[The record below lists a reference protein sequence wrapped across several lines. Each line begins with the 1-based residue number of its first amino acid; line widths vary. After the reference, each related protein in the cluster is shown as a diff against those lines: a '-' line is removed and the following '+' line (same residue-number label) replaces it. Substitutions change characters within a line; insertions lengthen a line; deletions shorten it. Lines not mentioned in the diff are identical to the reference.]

1 MYSINK
7 VAIVGPLA
15 PPAGGM
21 ANLTFK
27 LSEAISQQDIV
38 VDIIQTNSPYKFKVI
53 EKLKGIRAIFRLFP
67 YILSLYKKTKSA
79 DVVHIMANSG
89 WSWYL
94 FSVPAILI
102 SKLNGKPIVV
112 NYHGGNAESFFAN
125 SWRWVDKSL
134 QHIHCLIVPSKF
146 LNTVF
151 GGYGR
156 DSIIIP
162 NALDTALFTKKN
174 KEFNKNNLH
183 LIVTRNL
190 EKIYGIHIIIKSFK
204 IIVDKYPNTQLSIAG
219 SGPDLEALKEQV
231 KECKLSNNVIF
242 TGRLD
247 TNEIASLYQRA
258 DIMLNA
264 STIDN
269 APSSLLEALACGI
282 PVVTSDVGGI
292 PDMLS
297 HEYDA
302 LLVKKNDVLDIS
314 KQVFRLIDDQELR
327 ESLVDNGLNTVRKFE
342 WSIVWQQLLSCYQLA
357 QKRWESENV

>member
-7 VAIVGPLA
+7 IAIVGPLS

-27 LSEAISQQDIV
+27 LSEAISQQDIE
-38 VDIIQTNSPYKFKVI
+38 VDIIQTNSPYKFKII
-53 EKLKGIRAIFRLFP
+53 EKLKGIRAVFRLFP
-67 YILSLYKKTKSA
+67 YIFSLYRKTKHA

-94 FSVPAILI
+94 FSVPAIFI

-112 NYHGGNAESFFAN
+112 NYHGGNAENFFAN
-125 SWRWVDKSL
+125 SWKWVDKSL
-134 QHIHCLIVPSKF
+134 QQVHCLIVPSKF
-146 LNTVF
+146 LNAVF
-151 GGYGR
+151 GRYGR

-162 NALDTALFTKKN
+162 NVLDTTIFTKN
-174 KEFNKNNLH
+174 NREFDQNNLH

-190 EKIYGIHIIIKSFK
+190 EQIYGIHIIIKSFK

-231 KECKLSNNVIF
+231 EEYKLSNNITF
-242 TGRLD
+242 TGRLEA
-247 TNEIASLYQRA
+247 NEIALLYQSA

-302 LLVKKNDVLDIS
+302 LLVKKDDVLDIS
-314 KQVFRLIDDQELR
+314 KQVFRLIDDQGLR
-327 ESLVDNGLNTVRKFE
+327 ESLVDNGLDTVQKYE
-342 WSIVWQQLLSCYQLA
+342 WLIVWQQLLSCYQLA
-357 QKRWESENV
+357 QKVWETENV